1 MKKLRIKTKRI
12 KMKKLFLFI
21 VVLATLSFGQSW
33 NTIVTTSIIEPN
45 VDKTDLFTNKDGN
58 HLIVKRYNGNIVYY
72 NLNSS
77 GAVDAN
83 KTITLETTG
92 DFPNIVGSEDK
103 IFALYKVGN
112 LIKGKYS
119 TNGGTNWTS
128 LSYNIS
134 TSANECNGVDAIYD
148 PAWGVHLVWATR
160 DNGSDFETYYQ
171 RLNVTNSPYQ
181 WVDYYPVTN
190 YGSEVG
196 GQPSVT
202 FSTDRIHVS
211 YNTNYFSQP
220 ITGSVKSRD
229 KYVSSWQTPQNV
241 VVDSEQS
248 AFEKLVARGDSL
260 FILFSKFID
269 GVPITWNLCSKKRSI
284 SGTTWSST
292 MVLETSVDAF
302 VFGANK
308 TSNNNLHTVY
318 KPGGLLHKYYDGFI
332 WSNAQQI
339 NETSETA
346 YSLGFTS
353 QSNDLYAMW
362 KDGNNNYLKY
372 RQYDAAPLAP
382 ANYSV
387 SAYQS
392 GTNYYPKLT
401 WQLNNEPDVRNK
413 SSNAYKIERRTRLLN
428 GIWSS
433 WSLLANLSGTTSAYI
448 DYSIGNASGG
458 DREAEYRL
466 TTIDIGNNSSPSQ
479 SVVIDYGF
487 DRAEKTVVNGI
498 VREYSINQNYP
509 NPFNP
514 STKISY
520 SIKEEGLVT
529 LKVYDVLG
537 KEVATLVNENK
548 AVGNYEVD
556 FNASHLSS
564 GIYYYK
570 IIAGDFV
577 QTRKMILIK

>member
-1 MKKLRIKTKRI
+1 M
-12 KMKKLFLFI
+12 
-21 VVLATLSFGQSW
+21 
-33 NTIVTTSIIEPN
+33 
-45 VDKTDLFTNKDGN
+45 
-58 HLIVKRYNGNIVYY
+58 
-72 NLNSS
+72 
-77 GAVDAN
+77 
-83 KTITLETTG
+83 
-92 DFPNIVGSEDK
+92 
-103 IFALYKVGN
+103 
-112 LIKGKYS
+112 
-119 TNGGTNWTS
+119 
-128 LSYNIS
+128 
-134 TSANECNGVDAIYD
+134 
-148 PAWGVHLVWATR
+148 
-160 DNGSDFETYYQ
+160 
-171 RLNVTNSPYQ
+171 
-181 WVDYYPVTN
+181 
-190 YGSEVG
+190 
-196 GQPSVT
+196 
-202 FSTDRIHVS
+202 
-211 YNTNYFSQP
+211 
-220 ITGSVKSRD
+220 
-229 KYVSSWQTPQNV
+229 
-241 VVDSEQS
+241 
-248 AFEKLVARGDSL
+248 ARGDSL

-466 TTIDIGNNSSPSQ
+466 TAIDIGNNSSPSQ

-556 FNASHLSS
+556 FNASQLPS
-564 GIYYYK
+564 GMYIYK
-570 IIAGDFV
+570 IQSGNFSDV
-577 QTRKMILIK
+577 KKMLLMK